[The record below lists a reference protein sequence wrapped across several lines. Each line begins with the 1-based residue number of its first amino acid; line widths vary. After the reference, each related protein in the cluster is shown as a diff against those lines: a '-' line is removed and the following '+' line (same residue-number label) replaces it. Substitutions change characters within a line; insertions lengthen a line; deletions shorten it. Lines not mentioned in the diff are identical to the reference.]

1 MVSNL
6 LWFFKVYVSIII
18 MFIIIISSDVQN
30 TAQHYAVGILKV
42 LELKH
47 SLNNT
52 LTFGHLQTHRQWWWR
67 WSKPPPPRCR
77 HYWGQCRCG
86 ACSWPWSCG
95 MPHFSHPWLSFPE
108 WKNKVSRQLKT
119 VFRSMSLWLLYIWPF
134 MIDWLMRLLVDNRP
148 LPSN

>member
-1 MVSNL
+1 M
-6 LWFFKVYVSIII
+6 WFFKVYVSIII
-18 MFIIIISSDVQN
+18 MFIIIISSGVQN
-30 TAQHYAVGILKV
+30 TAQHQAVGILKV

-108 WKNKVSRQLKT
+108 WKKKIQNQLSQSAAKNGIYIHEFMT
-119 VFRSMSLWLLYIWPF
+119 TLYF
-134 MIDWLMRLLVDNRP
+134 TFYDWLIDEIIGW
-148 LPSN
+148 